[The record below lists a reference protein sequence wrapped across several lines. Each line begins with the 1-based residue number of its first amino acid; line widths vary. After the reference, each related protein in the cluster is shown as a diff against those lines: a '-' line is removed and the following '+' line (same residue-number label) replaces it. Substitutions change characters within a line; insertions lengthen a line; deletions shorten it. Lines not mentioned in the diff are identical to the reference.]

1 MVYKFFDQKSAT
13 VRANK
18 FASQAGKGI
27 DSENQQLLKNYTSQ
41 FLEN

>member
-1 MVYKFFDQKSAT
+1 MVYKFFDQESAT

-27 DSENQQLLKNYTSQ
+27 DSENQQLLQNYTS
-41 FLEN
+41 